1 MSGVHG
7 EADAGLWTAVPC
19 AGLVVRRAGAGV
31 AVAVESSVA
40 EAEALADALALA
52 LAVAVVS
59 VLSVL
64 SVVLVP
70 VTMREAIMPS
80 SSCCRRW
87 QWSMYI

>member
-7 EADAGLWTAVPC
+7 EADAGLRTTVPC

-59 VLSVL
+59 VLSV
-64 SVVLVP
+64 VLVP